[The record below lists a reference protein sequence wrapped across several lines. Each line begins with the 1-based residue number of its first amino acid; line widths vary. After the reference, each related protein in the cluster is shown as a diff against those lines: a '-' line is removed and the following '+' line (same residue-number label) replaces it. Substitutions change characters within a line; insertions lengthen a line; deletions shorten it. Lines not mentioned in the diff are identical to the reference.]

1 MKGNS
6 IQGSKVSSVKVVYCN
21 FTNLRKDLVG
31 MDVGTV
37 GFVDSKLCRYRR
49 VNKDRSIL
57 NRIEKTKREVSWD
70 YANVKEQWELNE
82 RTRRKMETKESRKA
96 SGIENVD
103 VVADATM
110 MDHERRRKRAE
121 LKGQGSGIG
130 ELSQETIAYY
140 IHISSH

>member
-1 MKGNS
+1 VKGNS